1 MSDKRRLVYSIIQ
14 FCQKELQAEDLSDD
28 AKESLEVASQCLQS
42 AYALNT
48 EDKHLEVSKSLP
60 AIFQEATKNEPLHK
74 KSPPSAA
81 DKEEAERLKTE
92 GNNLMRTEKF
102 VDALEM
108 YSKAIELDGSNPV
121 FYCNRAA
128 AHSKMNNHH
137 LAIEDCQRAIDMDP
151 SYSKA
156 YGRMGLA
163 HSSLEKHKE
172 AVENFKKALELEPDN
187 DSYKSNLQIAEDKVK
202 SGVSPGMGGAPPMFP
217 GMGGPG
223 GLDLGSFLNN
233 PALMNMAT
241 TMLSDPNMQQM
252 MGQMMGAGGMGGAG
266 MPPVGG
272 PAAGAPEG
280 VPNMQEMMSQ
290 MMGGAGGMGG
300 GAPGAPAVPGA
311 PGGPGGPPASMES
324 LLQAGQQLAQQ
335 MQQSNPELVDQ
346 LRRQMGGGQGPF
358 PPPGGNPPTQ

>member
-1 MSDKRRLVYSIIQ
+1 MSDKRRMVYSIIQ
-14 FCQKELQAEDLSDD
+14 FCQKELQADDLSDD

-42 AYALNT
+42 AYALNI

-60 AIFQEATKNEPLHK
+60 TIFQEATKNEPLHK

-102 VDALEM
+102 VEALEM

-202 SGVSPGMGGAPPMFP
+202 SGVSPGMGGMPGMFP

-223 GLDLGSFLNN
+223 GMDLSSFLNN

-252 MGQMMGAGGMGGAG
+252 MGQMMGASGMGGPGSG
-266 MPPVGG
+266 MPPVGQ
-272 PAAGAPEG
+272 AAPGMPEG
-280 VPNMQEMMSQ
+280 QNVQEMMSQ
-290 MMGGAGGMGG
+290 MMGGQGLGG
-300 GAPGAPAVPGA
+300 GAGA
-311 PGGPGGPPASMES
+311 PPASMES

-335 MQQSNPELVDQ
+335 MQQSNPELVEQ
-346 LRRQMGGGQGPF
+346 LRRQMGGGPGPF
-358 PPPGGNPPTQ
+358 PPPGGNPPPQ

>member
-1 MSDKRRLVYSIIQ
+1 MSDRRRLVYSIIQ
-14 FCQKELQAEDLSDD
+14 FVQEEIKSDELSDD

-48 EDKHLEVSKSLP
+48 EDKHLGVSRTLQT
-60 AIFQEATKNEPLHK
+60 IFQEATKNEPLQR

-163 HSSLEKHKE
+163 HSSLEKHRE

-187 DSYKSNLQIAEDKVK
+187 ESYKSNLQIAEDKVK
-202 SGVSPGMGGAPPMFP
+202 SGVAPAGGMPMFP

-223 GLDLGSFLNN
+223 GMDLGSFLNN

-241 TMLSDPNMQQM
+241 TMLQDPNMQAM
-252 MGQMMGAGGMGGAG
+252 MG
-266 MPPVGG
+266 
-272 PAAGAPEG
+272 
-280 VPNMQEMMSQ
+280 Q
-290 MMGGAGGMGG
+290 MMGGAGG
-300 GAPGAPAVPGA
+300 A
-311 PGGPGGPPASMES
+311 PGGAGGPPPDMAS

-335 MQQSNPELVDQ
+335 MQQSNPELVEQ
-346 LRRQMGGGQGPF
+346 LRRQMGGGGPF
-358 PPPGGNPPTQ
+358 PPPPGNPPPQ

>member
-1 MSDKRRLVYSIIQ
+1 MG
-14 FCQKELQAEDLSDD
+14 EELSDD

-48 EDKHLEVSKSLP
+48 EDKHLAVSKPLQ
-60 AIFQEATKNEPLHK
+60 AIFQEATMNEPLQK

-102 VDALEM
+102 VDALDM
-108 YSKAIELDGSNPV
+108 YSKAINLDGGNPV

-163 HSSLEKHKE
+163 HSSLEKHRE

-187 DSYKSNLQIAEDKVK
+187 ESYKSNLQIAEDKVS
-202 SGVSPGMGGAPPMFP
+202 SGVSPGMGGMPPMFP

-233 PALMNMAT
+233 PAQMNMAT

-252 MGQMMGAGGMGGAG
+252 M
-266 MPPVGG
+266 
-272 PAAGAPEG
+272 
-280 VPNMQEMMSQ
+280 SQ

-300 GAPGAPAVPGA
+300 APGAPGA
-311 PGGPGGPPASMES
+311 PGGPPASMES

-335 MQQSNPELVDQ
+335 MQQSNPELVEQ
-346 LRRQMGGGQGPF
+346 LRRQMGGQGPF
-358 PPPGGNPPTQ
+358 PPPGGNPPPQ

>member
-1 MSDKRRLVYSIIQ
+1 MSDKRRLVFSIIQ
-14 FCQKELQAEDLSDD
+14 FCQEELQSNDLSED

-42 AYALNT
+42 AYALNV
-48 EDKHLEVSKSLP
+48 EDKHLEVSKTLET
-60 AIFQEATKNEPLHK
+60 IFQVATQHEPLRK
-74 KSPPSAA
+74 KGPPSAA

-102 VDALEM
+102 TEALDM
-108 YSKAIELDGSNPV
+108 YSKAINLDGSNPV

-163 HSSLEKHKE
+163 HSSLNKHKE
-172 AVENFKKALELEPDN
+172 AVDNFKKALELEPDN
-187 DSYKSNLQIAEDKVK
+187 ESYKSNLQIAEDKVK
-202 SGVSPGMGGAPPMFP
+202 SGVAPAPGGFPGMFP

-223 GLDLGSFLNN
+223 GMDLGNFLNN

-241 TMLSDPNMQQM
+241 TMLSDPNMQSM
-252 MGQMMGAGGMGGAG
+252 MGQMMGGLGGG
-266 MPPVGG
+266 
-272 PAAGAPEG
+272 G
-280 VPNMQEMMSQ
+280 VP
-290 MMGGAGGMGG
+290 G
-300 GAPGAPAVPGA
+300 VPGQPDQ
-311 PGGPGGPPASMES
+311 PGQPPASMES

-335 MQQSNPELVDQ
+335 MQQSNPELVEQ
-346 LRRQMGGGQGPF
+346 LRRQMQGQGPPF
-358 PPPGGNPPTQ
+358 PPPDGQNPQ

>member
-1 MSDKRRLVYSIIQ
+1 MSDKRRLAFSIIQ
-14 FCQKELQAEDLSDD
+14 FCQQELQGNDLSDD

-42 AYALNT
+42 AYALNL
-48 EDKHLEVSKSLP
+48 EDKHLEVSKTLEN
-60 AIFQEATKNEPLHK
+60 IFQEATKNEPLRK
-74 KSPPSAA
+74 KGPPSAA

-102 VDALEM
+102 TEALDM
-108 YSKAIELDGSNPV
+108 YSKAINLDGSNPV

-163 HSSLEKHKE
+163 HSSLNKHKE
-172 AVENFKKALELEPDN
+172 AVDNFKKALELEPDN
-187 DSYKSNLQIAEDKVK
+187 ESYKSNLQIAEDKVK
-202 SGVSPGMGGAPPMFP
+202 SGVTPAPGGFPGMFP

-223 GLDLGSFLNN
+223 GMDLGNFLNN

-241 TMLSDPNMQQM
+241 TMLSDPNMQS
-252 MGQMMGAGGMGGAG
+252 
-266 MPPVGG
+266 
-272 PAAGAPEG
+272 
-280 VPNMQEMMSQ
+280 MMSQ
-290 MMGGAGGMGG
+290 MMGGMGG
-300 GAPGAPAVPGA
+300 GIPGQPQSETGQ
-311 PGGPGGPPASMES
+311 PASMES

-335 MQQSNPELVDQ
+335 MQQSNPELVEQ
-346 LRRQMGGGQGPF
+346 LRRQMQGGPPGPF
-358 PPPGGNPPTQ
+358 PPPDGQNPQ

>member
-1 MSDKRRLVYSIIQ
+1 MTDKRRLVFSIIQ
-14 FCQKELQAEDLSDD
+14 FCQKELQADDLSDD

-42 AYALNT
+42 AYALT
-48 EDKHLEVSKSLP
+48 SEDKHLEVSRPLET
-60 AIFQEATKNEPLHK
+60 IFQDATKNEPLRK
-74 KSPPSAA
+74 KGPPSAA
-81 DKEEAERLKTE
+81 DKEEAERMKTE

-102 VDALEM
+102 QEALEM

-163 HSSLEKHKE
+163 HSSLNKHKE
-172 AVENFKKALELEPDN
+172 AVDNFKKALELEPDN
-187 DSYKSNLQIAEDKVK
+187 ESYKSNLQIAEDKVS
-202 SGVSPGMGGAPPMFP
+202 SGVTPAGPGLPGMFPGMP

-223 GLDLGSFLNN
+223 GMDLGAFLNN

-252 MGQMMGAGGMGGAG
+252 MGQMMG
-266 MPPVGG
+266 
-272 PAAGAPEG
+272 
-280 VPNMQEMMSQ
+280 
-290 MMGGAGGMGG
+290 GMGG
-300 GAPGAPAVPGA
+300 GM
-311 PGGPGGPPASMES
+311 PGGQPGEPPASMES

-335 MQQSNPELVDQ
+335 MQASNPDLVEQ
-346 LRRQMGGGQGPF
+346 LRRQMQGGGGPF
-358 PPPGGNPPTQ
+358 PPPEGGNPPPQ